1 MSKETFIKGNAPF
14 AQKIQQEYKILS
26 SVVIAQACLESVYG
40 TSLLANKGKNI
51 YSVQKVILRV
61 SLSSFKQW
69 NMSTV
74 FPSKYGTNLEN
85 IHLGKKFFEILP
97 IYM

>member
-1 MSKETFIKGNAPF
+1 MSKETFIKEIAPF

-26 SVVIAQACLESVYG
+26 SIVIAQACLESGYG
-40 TSLLANKGKNI
+40 TSLLANKGKI
-51 YSVQKVILRV
+51 YSVQKVILRA
-61 SLSSFKQW
+61 SPSSFKQW

-74 FPSKYGTNLEN
+74 CPSKYGTNLEN
-85 IHLGKKFFEILP
+85 IHLGKKVFEISP